1 MLTAEVALTTR
12 VDRHVAAR
20 TPLVRVVVVCVLVLC
35 LKPIRVNAV
44 DARPSHSDKEAL
56 RSRLPCP
63 LFSPAVGEDAG
74 APERDHFAL
83 VTVRLLVGVEANVG
97 STFKLGD

>member
-1 MLTAEVALTTR
+1 VICRAALTAGSKMLTAEVALTTR

-63 LFSPAVGEDAG
+63 LFFTCRG
-74 APERDHFAL
+74 
-83 VTVRLLVGVEANVG
+83 
-97 STFKLGD
+97 

>member
-12 VDRHVAAR
+12 VDRHVASQNSACSRRRLCAR
-20 TPLVRVVVVCVLVLC
+20 LC
-35 LKPIRVNAV
+35 IKPTRVNAV
-44 DARPSHSDKEAL
+44 DARPSHSDKEAR